1 MLGFF
6 RKIGSY
12 KGRVVLIFFFALFIF
27 LIPAVVYAADPVKA
41 VLGWLIDWVKI
52 KKYLI
57 GTYDILEFKYY
68 AGLKDNDEAMKSFLR
83 YLNKVG
89 LTWLPNH

>member
-1 MLGFF
+1 MKKEKV
-6 RKIGSY
+6 KIYIDGSNTFHAQ
-12 KGRVVLIFFFALFIF
+12 K
-27 LIPAVVYAADPVKA
+27 K
-41 VLGWLIDWVKI
+41 LGWLIDWVKI

-68 AGLKDNDEAMKSFLR
+68 AGLRDNDEAMKSFLR